1 MNFLKANKDNLNEI
15 MLLYKEVIKTTFT
28 TWGEDYPSRE
38 LIKSDI
44 DNGNIYIV
52 IEDNKIIAV
61 SFLGVKE
68 EENEEWVNNL
78 NNPLGIARIC
88 VKKEYQGKGIGS
100 EFLRFL
106 ISAAKLRGADG
117 MHFHVATLNG
127 AAMNMY
133 EKAGFKNCG
142 RGKSNYG
149 FDYYKYE
156 MVFK

>member
-1 MNFLKANKDNLNEI
+1 MEFLKANKDNLNSI

-28 TWGEDYPSRE
+28 TWGENYPSRE
-38 LIKSDI
+38 LIEKDI
-44 DNGNIYIV
+44 DEGNIYIV
-52 IEDNKIIAV
+52 KDNNVIVAV

-68 EENEEWVNNL
+68 EENEEWANKL

-100 EFLRFL
+100 EFLVFL
-106 ISAAKLRGADG
+106 ISEAKLRGADG
-117 MHFHVATLNG
+117 LHFHVATLNG

-133 EKAGFKNCG
+133 EKVGFKNCG

-149 FDYYKYE
+149 FDFYKYE
-156 MVFK
+156 MVFD